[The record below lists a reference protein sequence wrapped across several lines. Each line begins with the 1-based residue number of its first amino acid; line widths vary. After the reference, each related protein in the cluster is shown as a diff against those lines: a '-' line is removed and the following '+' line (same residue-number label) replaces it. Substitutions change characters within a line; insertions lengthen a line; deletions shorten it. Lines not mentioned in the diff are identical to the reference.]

1 MQHPTIQSGATD
13 TTSRLPGNR
22 LAGMTTAYGFT
33 EYGGPDTQ
41 SYFDVTLPPPGAG
54 QLLVSVRA
62 AGVNPADWKVRA
74 GTRKDTVP
82 VTLPAVLGREVSGV
96 VIGVGPRVTEF
107 EVGDEVFGAT
117 ATGFGGYAASTL
129 LNVSSAAHKP
139 PTVSWADA
147 AVLTVAAGTAYDAL
161 HDLGLKPGATL
172 LLLGAGGGVG
182 RSTIALALARSIN
195 VIGVASESKRTA
207 IEEAGARWVAS
218 GDGFADDVSAL
229 SPVGVDAVFDLVG
242 RDTLTRGA
250 ELARPDA
257 PILSIADP
265 LAASRL
271 GGGGVERRRTT
282 AVFTEV
288 AALVADGTLDP
299 SVSGRYPFSRAGEA
313 LAAVEDGH
321 AAGKVVIEFG

>member
-1 MQHPTIQSGATD
+1 
-13 TTSRLPGNR
+13 
-22 LAGMTTAYGFT
+22 MTTAYGFT

-107 EVGDEVFGAT
+107 EVGDEVFGAP
-117 ATGFGGYAASTL
+117 ATGFGASAEPTT
-129 LNVSSAAHKP
+129 LNVSSTAHKP
-139 PTVSWADA
+139 PAVSWADA

-161 HDLGLKPGATL
+161 HGLGLKPGATL

-182 RSTIALALARSIN
+182 RSTIALALAQGVN

-207 IEEAGARWVAS
+207 IEYAGARWVES
-218 GDGFADDVSAL
+218 GDGFADEVSAL
-229 SPVGVDAVFDLVG
+229 SSGGVDAVFDLVG
-242 RDTLTRGA
+242 GDTLARGA
-250 ELARPDA
+250 ALTRPGA

-271 GGGGVERRRTT
+271 GGSGVERRRTT

-288 AALVADGTLDP
+288 AALVDDGTLDP

-321 AAGKVVIEFG
+321 AAGKVVIDFG

>member
-1 MQHPTIQSGATD
+1 
-13 TTSRLPGNR
+13 
-22 LAGMTTAYGFT
+22 MTTAYGFT

-107 EVGDEVFGAT
+107 KVGDDVFGAT
-117 ATGFGGYAASTL
+117 ATGFGGYAQSTM
-129 LNVSSAAHKP
+129 LNVSSTAHKP

-182 RSTIALALARSIN
+182 RSTIALALARGIN

-218 GDGFADDVSAL
+218 GDGCADDVSAL

-242 RDTLTRGA
+242 GDALTRGA
-250 ELARPDA
+250 ALARSGA

-271 GGGGVERRRTT
+271 GGGGGVERRRTT

-288 AALVADGTLDP
+288 AALVADGTLNP
-299 SVSGRYPFSRAGEA
+299 SVSAQYPFSRAGEA
-313 LAAVEDGH
+313 LAAVEGGH

>member
-1 MQHPTIQSGATD
+1 
-13 TTSRLPGNR
+13 
-22 LAGMTTAYGFT
+22 MTTAYGFT

-41 SYFDVTLPPPGAG
+41 SYFDVTLPPRPVPANCWCR
-54 QLLVSVRA
+54 SERRA
-62 AGVNPADWKVRA
+62 STPADWKVRA

-129 LNVSSAAHKP
+129 LNVSSTAHKP

-161 HDLGLKPGATL
+161 HDLGLKPGGATL

-218 GDGFADDVSAL
+218 G
-229 SPVGVDAVFDLVG
+229 G
-242 RDTLTRGA
+242 RL
-250 ELARPDA
+250 
-257 PILSIADP
+257 
-265 LAASRL
+265 
-271 GGGGVERRRTT
+271 RRRR
-282 AVFTEV
+282 VRV
-288 AALVADGTLDP
+288 VPP
-299 SVSGRYPFSRAGEA
+299 SRSGRGFRPGRRGHSHSRR
-313 LAAVEDGH
+313 
-321 AAGKVVIEFG
+321 

>member
-1 MQHPTIQSGATD
+1 
-13 TTSRLPGNR
+13 
-22 LAGMTTAYGFT
+22 MTTAYGFT

-129 LNVSSAAHKP
+129 LNVSSTAHKP

-207 IEEAGARWVAS
+207 IDEAGARWVAS

-242 RDTLTRGA
+242 GGH
-250 ELARPDA
+250 
-257 PILSIADP
+257 SH
-265 LAASRL
+265 SR
-271 GGGGVERRRTT
+271 R
-282 AVFTEV
+282 
-288 AALVADGTLDP
+288 
-299 SVSGRYPFSRAGEA
+299 
-313 LAAVEDGH
+313 
-321 AAGKVVIEFG
+321 

>member
-129 LNVSSAAHKP
+129 LNVSSTAHKP

-172 LLLGAGGGVG
+172 LLLGRM
-182 RSTIALALARSIN
+182 RSKGASFTEATEMVTVATFESAAPSLAR
-195 VIGVASESKRTA
+195 
-207 IEEAGARWVAS
+207 
-218 GDGFADDVSAL
+218 
-229 SPVGVDAVFDLVG
+229 
-242 RDTLTRGA
+242 
-250 ELARPDA
+250 
-257 PILSIADP
+257 
-265 LAASRL
+265 
-271 GGGGVERRRTT
+271 
-282 AVFTEV
+282 
-288 AALVADGTLDP
+288 
-299 SVSGRYPFSRAGEA
+299 
-313 LAAVEDGH
+313 
-321 AAGKVVIEFG
+321 

>member
-1 MQHPTIQSGATD
+1 M
-13 TTSRLPGNR
+13 
-22 LAGMTTAYGFT
+22 
-33 EYGGPDTQ
+33 
-41 SYFDVTLPPPGAG
+41 
-54 QLLVSVRA
+54 
-62 AGVNPADWKVRA
+62 
-74 GTRKDTVP
+74 
-82 VTLPAVLGREVSGV
+82 TLPAVLGREVSGV

-117 ATGFGGYAASTL
+117 RDRLRRLRRVDIAQRLLDSTQ
-129 LNVSSAAHKP
+129 AAHR
-139 PTVSWADA
+139 VLGRCRSAD
-147 AVLTVAAGTAYDAL
+147 GCGRETAYDAL

-195 VIGVASESKRTA
+195 VIGVASESKRNRDRRSGSTLGCVGGRLRRRRVRVVPQS
-207 IEEAGARWVAS
+207 EWTRFSTWSAG
-218 GDGFADDVSAL
+218 
-229 SPVGVDAVFDLVG
+229 
-242 RDTLTRGA
+242 DTLTRGA

-282 AVFTEV
+282 AVFTEI
-288 AALVADGTLDP
+288 AALVADGILDP

>member
-1 MQHPTIQSGATD
+1 
-13 TTSRLPGNR
+13 
-22 LAGMTTAYGFT
+22 MTTAYGFT

-117 ATGFGGYAASTL
+117 ATGFGAYAASTL
-129 LNVSSAAHKP
+129 LNVSSTAHKP

-161 HDLGLKPGATL
+161 HGLGLKSGATL

-182 RSTIALALARSIN
+182 RSTTAIATSQGID
-195 VIGVASESKRTA
+195 VIGVASESKRTS
-207 IEEAGARWVAS
+207 IEGAGARWVAS
-218 GDGFADDVSAL
+218 GDAFAGEVSAL
-229 SPVGVDAVFDLVG
+229 SPGGVDAVFDLVG
-242 RDTLTRGA
+242 GDTLTRGA

-321 AAGKVVIEFG
+321 SAGKVVIEFG